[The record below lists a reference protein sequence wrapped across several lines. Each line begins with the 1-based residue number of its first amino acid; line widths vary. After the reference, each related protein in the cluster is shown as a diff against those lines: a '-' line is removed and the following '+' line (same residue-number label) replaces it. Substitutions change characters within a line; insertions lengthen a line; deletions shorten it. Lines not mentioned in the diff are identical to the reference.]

1 MPLETEEADGAT
13 AHRSASPTPASPKQ
27 RSLAKKIR
35 RLHSRHLEAA
45 RMSVKLWW
53 RGVPR
58 KKTTSMRR
66 VFVTL
71 LLAAGVA
78 LVVGTTKAPNFDP
91 ETATPLARAIL
102 EGVILGSNAWPSTSI
117 DVQARLQLRPT
128 GCDVAER
135 CASSE
140 D

>member
-1 MPLETEEADGAT
+1 M
-13 AHRSASPTPASPKQ
+13 
-27 RSLAKKIR
+27 
-35 RLHSRHLEAA
+35 
-45 RMSVKLWW
+45 
-53 RGVPR
+53 R
-58 KKTTSMRR
+58 K

-78 LVVGTTKAPNFDP
+78 LAVGTTKAPNFDP
-91 ETATPLARAIL
+91 EAAAPLARAL
-102 EGVILGSNAWPSTSI
+102 MEGVILGSNTWPSTPL

-128 GCDVAER
+128 RCDVAER